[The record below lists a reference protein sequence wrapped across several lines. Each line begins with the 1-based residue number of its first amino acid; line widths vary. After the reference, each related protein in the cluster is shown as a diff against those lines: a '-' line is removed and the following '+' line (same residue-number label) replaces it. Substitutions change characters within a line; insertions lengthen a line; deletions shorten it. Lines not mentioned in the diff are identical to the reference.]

1 MLKKPLQFIAQV
13 FLCMIWKVP
22 LISFSP
28 MPAQNSSWTWCWNIY
43 MYRLTTN
50 NKTHLKTYSIS
61 HIEPDYLQLKSTAH
75 MQWQKVIQ
83 YYVHV
88 VEYIEKSA
96 NEVFLK
102 INWTFI
108 HKFALICI
116 FAEVNC
122 CYIAELFLFPF
133 SRKWKCSATRVT
145 AFFFQGFK
153 LLLNYF

>member
-1 MLKKPLQFIAQV
+1 M
-13 FLCMIWKVP
+13 
-22 LISFSP
+22 
-28 MPAQNSSWTWCWNIY
+28 
-43 MYRLTTN
+43 
-50 NKTHLKTYSIS
+50 
-61 HIEPDYLQLKSTAH
+61 
-75 MQWQKVIQ
+75 IQ

-133 SRKWKCSATRVT
+133 PENGNVPQRGSPH
-145 AFFFQGFK
+145 FFFK
-153 LLLNYF
+153 DLNCS